1 MKLTHAVVQVHP
13 RRTFR
18 IAVSAHD
25 AFESVVCRVEHA
37 GVVGLGEA
45 APTKRVTGEDL
56 ASVAHFLDWAAKEV
70 AGLEPDGVE
79 AFLDHV
85 HDDIC
90 GNPSARCALDLA
102 LHDLLGKLRG
112 QPARALYALPHAR
125 LETCLTVSLDA
136 PEAMAEQARGYREEG
151 YRVLKLKLGDAPGDI
166 KRVEAV
172 KAAVPDARIRADAN
186 TGWSREDAVRL
197 LPDLQRLGVEFV
209 EQPVHP
215 SKLDDLAAISRA
227 SPLPV
232 YADESVLDAGDV
244 ERLHKAGF
252 RGGVNLKLQKTGGI
266 RPAVKAARL
275 ARSLGYQVQLG
286 CNVETAIGIAGGVQ
300 LLGLLDHAD
309 LDGNLLLADDPFV
322 GVPAPG
328 GWLETPETPGLG
340 VRAR

>member
-1 MKLTHAVVQVHP
+1 MKLTHEVVTVHT

-25 AFESVVCRVEHA
+25 AFQGVVCRIEHGGA
-37 GVVGLGEA
+37 VGLGES
-45 APTKRVTGEDL
+45 APSKRVTGEDVE
-56 ASVAHFLDWAAKEV
+56 SVGRFLDRAAREV
-70 AGLEPDGVE
+70 AELEPDDWG
-79 AFLDHV
+79 AFLDRV
-85 HDDIC
+85 HDR
-90 GNPSARCALDLA
+90 GGEPSARCALDLA
-102 LHDLLGKLRG
+102 MHDLVGKLRG
-112 QPARALYALPHAR
+112 APARALYDLPGAR

-136 PEAMAEQARGYREEG
+136 PEAMAEQARGYRAEG
-151 YRVLKLKLGDAPGDI
+151 YRVLKLKLGDAAGDVA
-166 KRVEAV
+166 RVEAV
-172 KAAVPDARIRADAN
+172 KRAVPDARIRADAN
-186 TGWSREDAVRL
+186 TGWSPEDALRV
-197 LPDLQRLGVEFV
+197 LPDLARLGVEFV

-215 SKLDDLAAISRA
+215 SRLDDLAAISRA

-232 YADESVLDAGDV
+232 YADESVLDAADV
-244 ERLHKAGF
+244 GRLHAAGF

-286 CNVETAIGIAGGVQ
+286 CNVETAVGIAGGVQ

-328 GWLETPETPGLG
+328 GWLEAPDTPGLG
-340 VRAR
+340 VRPR